1 MKYILYLFLILISFQ
16 AISQQSL
23 EIKGKV
29 IELGTSDPL
38 PGAYVNFGKSSKPLV
53 AGDNGEFQISLPE
66 GQYIVTVK
74 LVGYKNNVKTIAVN
88 QNSTFLTLELEK
100 RNVELEEVVISADNS
115 LQKSEKPLLGVNTM
129 KVREIK
135 KMPMPLGEVDI
146 LKGLQMMPGVSS
158 VGEASNGLN
167 IRGGTTDQNL
177 MLLENTPIFNPTHM
191 FGLFSAFPAD
201 GVSNVDIYKGN
212 IPANFSGRTASVLNI
227 NLATPSLTKF
237 HLDGG
242 ISLVSNK
249 VRMDIPLIKGKM
261 GLMVSG
267 RGSYNDFFLP
277 MVSDKLKDIRANF
290 ADLTSKLFYLIN
302 DKNSLSISHYYSYD
316 FFETDLLGTYKAIS
330 ASSSQFKNI
339 ANNYSVKWSHLFD
352 DQSTFQVIFASAFYQ
367 PDMLLPE
374 VNSSNKVTINQ
385 NINFKQLK
393 LNYNKSKEKFSYE
406 AGIDATHYTINPGSL
421 IPGTSTSVNSKQNAF
436 EYGLESGAYI
446 TSEWNLG
453 SKTKISSGL
462 RYSYFMDLGP
472 SEARTYDP
480 SLPKSSATI
489 TSTKNFSKGEVVKAY
504 GGFEP
509 RFGLNHSIS
518 EFSNLKLGFNISRQ
532 YLEQISNTTTP
543 LPTSRWKLAD
553 QNILPQISQL
563 FSAGYTHNTYDQRFQ
578 FGVEAY
584 YRGTKNILDYK
595 PGAEFLLKDFPE
607 TEILQ
612 GFNKSYGLELLISKE
627 KGLAKGWFNYTYA
640 RSLNRIN
647 TGPQDIQ
654 KVNFGNFYSANYDRP
669 HNINI
674 SFVIGQGK
682 HHDFSFNF
690 TYSTGRPYTTPQG
703 FVQYQ
708 NKVFPYFSERNN
720 IRIPDY
726 HRLDFAWNIYN
737 PKMNPNKRF
746 KGNWVFSVYN
756 LYGRKNP
763 YSIFYRSEGMVL
775 NSYKLVIFGSP
786 IPTLA
791 YKCTFD

>member
-1 MKYILYLFLILISFQ
+1 MKKILYIFFILLSFNTF
-16 AISQQSL
+16 SQSTIDL
-23 EIKGKV
+23 KGRV
-29 IELGTSDPL
+29 VEVGTDEPL
-38 PGAYVNFGKSSKPLV
+38 AGTYVNFGKSVKPIIV
-53 AGDNGEFQISLPE
+53 DENGDFHVFLLEGE
-66 GQYIVTVK
+66 YDVVVK
-74 LVGYKNNVKTIAVN
+74 LVGYKNLN
-88 QNSTFLTLELEK
+88 QRIQINATSSPLILKLEK
-100 RNVELEEVVISADNS
+100 RNVELEEVVISANNS
-115 LQKSEKPLLGVNTM
+115 IQQLDKPVMGVNTV
-129 KVREIK
+129 KVKDIK

-177 MLLENTPIFNPTHM
+177 MLLEDTPIFNPTHM
-191 FGLFSAFPAD
+191 FGLFSAFPSD
-201 GVSNVDIYKGN
+201 GVSSVDIYKGN
-212 IPANFSGRTASVLNI
+212 VPANYSGRTASVLDI

-249 VRMDIPLIKGKM
+249 LRMDIPLIQGKL

-267 RGSYNDFFLP
+267 RGSYNDLLLP
-277 MVSDKLKDIRANF
+277 IISEDLKGIKANF
-290 ADLTSKLFYLIN
+290 ADLTSKLFFLIN
-302 DKNSLSISHYYSYD
+302 EKNILSVTNYYSYD
-316 FFETDLLGTYKAIS
+316 FFQTDLLGSYKAITS
-330 ASSSQFKNI
+330 TSNQFKNI
-339 ANNYSVKWSHLFD
+339 TNNYSAKWSHLLD
-352 DQSTFQVIFASAFYQ
+352 DQSSFQAIFASAFYQ
-367 PDMLLPE
+367 PDMILPE
-374 VNSSNKVTINQ
+374 VNSDNDVVISQSIY
-385 NINFKQLK
+385 FKQLK
-393 LNYNKSKEKFSYE
+393 LNYNKTKKDFMYE
-406 AGIDATHYTINPGSL
+406 VGVDFTHYTINPGTL
-421 IPGTSTSVNSKQNAF
+421 NPGSSSSVNPKQNAF
-436 EYGLESGAYI
+436 EYGLETGAYI

-453 SKTKISSGL
+453 EKIKFSTGL
-462 RYSYFMDLGP
+462 RYSNYMNLGP
-472 SEARTYDP
+472 SEVRSYDP
-480 SLPKSSATI
+480 NLPKSQFTVVDSKTYA
-489 TSTKNFSKGEVVKAY
+489 KGEVTQTY

-509 RFGLNHSIS
+509 RLGLNYKIS
-518 EFSNLKLGFNISRQ
+518 DYSNFKLGYNIARQ

-553 QNILPQISQL
+553 YNILPQISQL
-563 FSAGYTHNTYDQRFQ
+563 ISGGYTHNSFDQRFQ
-578 FGVEAY
+578 FGLEAY
-584 YRGTKNILDYK
+584 YRGTQNVMDFK

-612 GFNKSYGLELLISKE
+612 GFNKSYGVEFMVSKE
-627 KGLAKGWFNYTYA
+627 KGLATGWFNYTYA
-640 RSLNRIN
+640 RSLNQIN
-647 TGPQDIQ
+647 VGPADIQ
-654 KVNFGNFYSANYDRP
+654 KVNFGNWYSANYDRP
-669 HNINI
+669 HNLNI
-674 SFVIGQGK
+674 SLVIGQGK

-708 NKVFPYFSERNN
+708 DKVFPYFSERNN

-737 PKMNPNKRF
+737 PRMDPKKRF

-756 LYGRKNP
+756 IYGRKNP